1 MKAQQPQSKLQS
13 LSIQRINLTMLR
25 FATAGFLYVL
35 LTPIVEASTPHYSV
49 NNPFNQSAPTTV
61 VTPLNKMFYN
71 PPKTPLGIP
80 GKVLSQPY
88 NGEYLMDPMLLH
100 LRVNSRQSIA
110 KTKTTSTENT
120 ANSNNKTET
129 DYKKQTI
136 YDNTPWR
143 FNMNQQGKRMTADE
157 FDAWMKARGVHVI
170 PSQTNN
176 NVQSVSEAK

>member
-1 MKAQQPQSKLQS
+1 MKAQRTQSKLQS
-13 LSIQRINLTMLR
+13 LSIRRINLTMLR
-25 FATAGFLYVL
+25 FATAGFFYVL
-35 LTPIVEASTPHYSV
+35 LTPMVKASTPHYSV
-49 NNPFNQSAPTTV
+49 NTPFNQSTPTTV
-61 VTPLNKMFYN
+61 VTPMNTMFYN
-71 PPKTPLGIP
+71 PKTPLGIA
-80 GKVLSQPY
+80 GKALSQRY
-88 NGEYLMDPMLLH
+88 NREYLMDPMLLH

-110 KTKTTSTENT
+110 KTKTTSTEST

>member
-1 MKAQQPQSKLQS
+1 
-13 LSIQRINLTMLR
+13 MLR

-110 KTKTTSTENT
+110 KRKRLQPKIQPTQITKQKPITRNKPFTTTHPGAST
-120 ANSNNKTET
+120 
-129 DYKKQTI
+129 
-136 YDNTPWR
+136 
-143 FNMNQQGKRMTADE
+143 
-157 FDAWMKARGVHVI
+157 
-170 PSQTNN
+170 
-176 NVQSVSEAK
+176 